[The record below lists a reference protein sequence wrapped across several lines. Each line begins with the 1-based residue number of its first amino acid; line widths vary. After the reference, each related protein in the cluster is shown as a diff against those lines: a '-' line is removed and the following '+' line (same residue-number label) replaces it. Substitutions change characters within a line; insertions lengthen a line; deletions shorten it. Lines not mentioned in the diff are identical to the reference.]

1 MRMMDGVGGSRVL
14 RRLRRWLVGAATVL
28 VASGVAV
35 VVVASPASAAVSKWL
50 MVSPG
55 SSHTCGIKVD
65 TTLWCWG
72 DNRWGQLGIGRWGSA
87 ESTPQEVGGTGWSV
101 VSTGSDFTCGI
112 RDGYRYCWGNNDNG
126 QLGIGNTTDHYSPV
140 RRSGE
145 NNNWATVT
153 TGSRHA
159 CGLRT
164 SGLAQCWGDNS
175 FGQVGDRTTTDRF
188 SPTTV
193 YTVLPTGWRSL
204 SAGYNF
210 TCALTANGG
219 RRACWGS
226 NYRGALGL
234 DIGPGDVLEPT
245 SVPGE
250 GEWLSIDATG
260 NSACGIRLIAF
271 IRTLECWGQLV
282 DSRKPVSV
290 GGAGWASIS
299 VGLRHACG
307 IKLSAIVTG
316 ERLRYC
322 WGENMFGQVGDGTE
336 TDRPSPVFV
345 DDGPWDTIEAGIQ
358 HNCGTSPSKRLY
370 CWGSNQ
376 ARQLGVGTPFPYRS
390 LEPVLVSG

>member
-1 MRMMDGVGGSRVL
+1 MMDGVGGSRVL
-14 RRLRRWLVGAATVL
+14 RRLRRWLGGAATVL

-164 SGLAQCWGDNS
+164 SGLAQCWGANYS
-175 FGQVGDRTTTDRF
+175 GQVGNGTTTDRL

-193 YTVLPTGWRSL
+193 YTASPTEWL
-204 SAGYNF
+204 SITAGGNF
-210 TCALTANGG
+210 TCALTADGG
-219 RRACWGS
+219 QRMCWGS
-226 NYRGALGL
+226 NDHGQLGL
-234 DIGPGDVLEPT
+234 GTGPGDVLVPT
-245 SVPGE
+245 SLPGD
-250 GEWLSIDATG
+250 GRWLSIDATG
-260 NSACGIRLIAF
+260 NSACGIKLTVVFR
-271 IRTLECWGQLV
+271 CWGELV
-282 DSRKPVSV
+282 GARQPVLTV
-290 GGAGWASIS
+290 AEVWWVSIS

-307 IKLSAIVTG
+307 IKLNEMG

-322 WGENMFGQVGDGTE
+322 WGENTFGQVGDGTV
-336 TDRPSPVFV
+336 THRPLPVFV
-345 DDGPWDTIEAGIQ
+345 DDGPWNTIEAGGF
-358 HNCGTSPSKRLY
+358 HSCGTSPSKRLY
-370 CWGSNQ
+370 CWGDN
-376 ARQLGVGTPFPYRS
+376 RWGQLGVGLQPS
-390 LEPVLVSG
+390 QSSEPLLVSG